1 MLITIY
7 DRAGNPKAE
16 LSPNDSSTQ
25 VKAVQGDNVLTLS
38 FTLYD
43 HIALDVY
50 DYADFEGER
59 YWLTE
64 RYRPKQKSTREWAYD
79 LKLYG
84 IESLIK
90 NWLVLKTVDNEQ
102 DPVFTLTA
110 PPRDHVA
117 MIVKCM
123 NDACGNITDWKVG
136 QVNGTENITIDYF
149 GKYCDEGLREIAE
162 KVGAEFWTEGQ
173 TVNICRCEH
182 GEPVTLGYDKGLLS
196 IDPGTANNVKFY
208 TRLFPKGSSRN
219 IDPSKYGYSRLQL
232 PGGQKYIEAYSDE
245 YGIVDYYEESAF
257 ADIYP
262 RRTGTVSSVRSE
274 TRKGQDG
281 NPYDIYYFTDNSLPF
296 NPNDYQM
303 GRVIR
308 VSFQEGS
315 ELAGQGEVDNG
326 TYYFE
331 VNYNADTLEF
341 EIITIW
347 PYDNGLQLPG
357 NTLIPKPGDRYILW
371 NLRMPDEYYALA
383 EEELLTAVNAF
394 NREHTLDIAVFKAPT
409 DHVWIEENG
418 VELTI
423 GRRVRL
429 ESEKYFPGTG
439 YRDSRITKITRKV
452 NLPSRMDIEISDALS
467 RSTMQKVSDSI
478 NDARAYIQGIAGSIS
493 LPDIIRTWD
502 RTVPTDNNLLSALRS
517 VREFISK
524 TRDDRSSGQ
533 IASDKAFEVGD
544 FLAGVSGAKIGKDT
558 ETGQT
563 FGEMDRLFVRVKAYF
578 DTLTIINAESLA
590 GEQRIAPG
598 GGVKCTSVEE
608 LDDAY
613 RCYFLSEQDGEKTE
627 TKIIAG
633 DQAIA
638 QMFNAKTGTSNK
650 VSNHR
655 YWRLVTA
662 VSNDAYAD
670 NSGNRYGYIDL
681 SKTDCEKGSDIPQ
694 AGDTI
699 VQFGNRTDRTRQS
712 AMVFSTV
719 DADAPS
725 IKLFAGIDSYT
736 IADKDIIS
744 YGYDPVKGNAY
755 FNCYGDTYIGD
766 RDGTTFIKYDR
777 AAKTLDVK
785 ARISVTSTIGGTNIN
800 DFVNNAAQSAADK
813 AKAELQ
819 ANIDILQNQVDG
831 VIESFNGFGA
841 PTLTNYPANEWTA
854 DAERSRH
861 DRDIYTDITPYVD
874 DATTPTSGQSWKWY
888 YNSPTDY
895 GWVKIA
901 DSDAVKALQ
910 LATMSVRD
918 TDVLYIS
925 HASPLQ
931 QDAPALPAVSPD
943 GVITDSKGWQTKAP
957 EWQDGRY
964 IWQTTYVRRG
974 DGSASFS
981 DPTCIQGADG
991 RPARRIYLRGTQMN
1005 HTGAP
1010 QLKVD
1015 GAYIYNSA
1023 SGRGV
1028 RLVTLD
1034 RQTLAKVDDTT
1045 YDTYNSPANRASLAA
1060 RLESLD
1066 DSVFV
1071 TLTSWDAI
1079 GMDAALNAALN
1090 RFGGMFSDVFGG
1102 DRRAL
1107 AFIGYKGLGQGYAQC
1122 VMDKSAGTAASAYA
1136 EVSVYV
1142 ADGMFTTSKTA
1153 VGIDRITEQ
1162 YYLST
1167 SRTQLQGGS
1176 WSDTRQPWVAGRYYW
1191 TRSKITYSD
1200 GSVAYKGEICATGEA
1215 GADAPNL
1222 LQRFSATGGA
1232 YASEWHPSYL
1242 DGDVWMQTS
1251 ADGGATWSARMPVGR
1266 GGYSANLLEGTSDE
1280 WHEFAL
1286 GMYAFIYAHIPL
1298 SGLGLEAGDMFTFS
1312 AGYRTGPSGKGLRVG
1327 VEAYNSEADRVL
1339 VARGNTVRDGE
1350 GRAWCS
1356 GTVPSG
1362 YAELRLRLENAD
1374 AAINTM
1380 STEEYR
1386 GLKLE
1391 KGNNPNPVWTPAAG
1405 EMVGRDGQWQ
1415 KFQWAKGTD
1424 ATKEPTG
1431 GWSDTPVSALPGEYV
1446 WMRSGTV
1453 VPPAAEPAKWERA
1466 VRLTGDTGAAGGDVY
1481 RLDLDNERAAV
1492 ACDAAGNVTGPYPS
1506 AVASVYKGSVKL
1518 ADGVA
1523 FSVAGQTGISASVS
1537 ASGVLS
1543 LSAMTSDTAEVVLQA
1558 VAGGVTLQSRMNLY
1572 KVRPGSSYTENL
1584 VLKSGEEV
1592 SSADYGFRT
1601 YEVSGELVEGETYTW
1616 TIWGTPGAGR
1626 YFRIYPTDWNGRI
1639 GDPAPLSEGVYS
1651 MTAKWKRNA
1660 AARKDA
1666 FMVLAAPHDA
1676 TTVSTIHRIKVERGA
1691 NTSPVWSPAPSEM
1704 TGEDAVTYDL
1714 QPSAGVIKRG
1724 MTGEP
1729 DMREVSCGVYK
1740 SVGASRSLTGEKTLR
1755 VWRIGEDA
1763 AESTIAHAGGQC
1775 APVAVTARTGQVVF
1789 SLYDSD
1795 TLFDESTLLDRE
1807 RVPVVSDAS
1816 DLEVG
1821 GTNMLPGTK
1830 GWAGWIKHGYALAGG
1845 TYNGLGVAHL
1855 AYPAGAAAGA
1865 AYDLKM
1871 TGLVLEPDTVYTLS
1885 VWAYGTG
1892 KFISYVWPDVGGR
1905 TYSVNGVP
1913 SEATGGTIEGVNTL
1927 TAKWRRYWVVFRTR
1941 GGSLTD
1947 KSAFFRLERHGSEV
1961 WLAGAKLEKGNVPT
1975 DWSPAPGD
1983 VEAEISSFDYL
1994 KDAISNGATQFQ
2006 GGLGLMQMLRL
2017 GSWNTADPDNP
2028 VMLDV
2033 KAGMNGKYVNGR
2045 TPAIWWGGDM
2055 VDRFN
2060 DDDTLKNPVPANAAS
2075 SLVRMDGSGY
2085 MSNGLIWWRADGS
2098 GGVAG
2103 SNITWDTL
2111 GRVSLGAGITI
2122 DATSEAGIQN
2132 TLGDILQ
2139 FINGITKFLV
2149 PAKADGT
2156 ELAWKDYK
2164 EGVQLKARMSFF
2176 SADGVAALGMGPG
2189 IPGGAVGQSVELLTD
2204 WRHDPAGKALGA
2216 VLGVE
2221 LRDIAD
2227 HADST
2232 AASAE
2237 LKASNSGVRVT
2248 GLEGRLSR
2256 LSRRTVDR
2264 HVRRG
2269 IMPLNAEPG
2278 IIYRNQGIAKMRI
2291 SKHPGRYTVDLGE
2304 YLPPSVA
2311 GAAEVHLRAGAAAV
2325 DAPPSV
2331 AVFSRSGNKVTVD
2344 ILSQYA
2350 VAGYPACIMLHVS
2363 FRMDYRYLTRSGR
2376 TGYIASADGS
2386 GVLEDPLPP
2395 KPTAAEM
2402 RMILTAG
2409 GSALG
2414 FEVQRRRRFLGGR
2427 KPGNHGTYV
2436 YKWCLPMKGGYGI
2449 GLWRVRRR
2457 THNHGYASGWV
2468 YAMCGRGEMKILW

>member
-1 MLITIY
+1 MELKIY
-7 DRAGNPKAE
+7 SSDGRLKLTVEPRDNSTQAEGIQAGNV
-16 LSPNDSSTQ
+16 LS
-25 VKAVQGDNVLTLS
+25 VS
-38 FTLYD
+38 FTLPERVS
-43 HIALDVY
+43 LGVN
-50 DYADFEGER
+50 DYADFMWRR

-64 RYRPKQKSTREWAYD
+64 KCRPVQKSTVEWEYS
-79 LKLYG
+79 LRLYG
-84 IESLIK
+84 LENLISRF
-90 NWLVLKTVDNEQ
+90 LVLNTTDGGNE
-102 DPVFTLTA
+102 PVFTLTA
-110 PPRDHVA
+110 PPREHVA
-117 MIVKCM
+117 LIVKSI
-123 NDACGNITDWKVG
+123 NAGFGTNDWKVG
-136 QVNGTENITIDYF
+136 TVEAGDNIVVDYH
-149 GKYCDEGLREIAE
+149 GKYCDEGLKA
-162 KVGAEFWTEGQ
+162 VADAAGTEYWIEGT
-173 TVNICRCEH
+173 TVNLCRCEH
-182 GEPVTLGYDKGLLS
+182 GERVTLGYRNGLTK
-196 IDPGTANNVKFY
+196 IQPDVADNAKVY
-208 TRLFPKGSSRN
+208 TRLFPTGSSKN
-219 IDPSKYGYSRLQL
+219 IDPAKYGHSRLQL
-232 PGGQKYIEAYSDE
+232 PGGAQYVDVNTDK
-245 YGIVDYYEESAF
+245 YGIIHHYEENAF
-257 ADIYP
+257 AGIFP
-262 RRTGTVSSVRSE
+262 RYIGTVSSVRSE
-274 TRKGQDG
+274 ERTNDDG
-281 NPYDIYYFTDNSLPF
+281 DKFTVYYFIDNNLPF
-296 NPNDYQM
+296 DPNNYDL
-303 GRVIR
+303 GTLVKRVT
-308 VSFQEGS
+308 FQEGS
-315 ELAGQGEVDNG
+315 ELAGLGSDDNG
-326 TYYFE
+326 THYFE
-331 VNYNADTLEF
+331 INFDSDTREF
-341 EIITIW
+341 ELITQFT
-347 PYDNGLQLPG
+347 DSGQLPG
-357 NTLIPKPGDRYILW
+357 GVLVPKPGDRFIPW
-371 NLRMPDEYYALA
+371 NMLMPDEYYPLA
-383 EEELLTAVNAF
+383 EEEFLAAVNEYN
-394 NREHTLDIAVFKAPT
+394 NRHSIDVSCFKAPT
-409 DHVWIEENG
+409 DYIEIERRKLELHVG
-418 VELTI
+418 Q
-423 GRRVRL
+423 RVRL
-429 ESEKYFPGTG
+429 ESDDYFPETG
-439 YRDSRITKITRKV
+439 YKDSRITKITRKV
-452 NLPSRMDIEISDALS
+452 NHPSQMDLEISDALS
-467 RSTMQKVSDSI
+467 TGALDKIKGNIDEVK
-478 NDARAYIQGIAGSIS
+478 AYVQLSRGN
-493 LPDIIRTWD
+493 LPDIIRCGDNT
-502 RTVPTDNNLLSALRS
+502 RFTDNNLLSALRS

-524 TRDDRSSGQ
+524 TRDDRSAGQ

-544 FLAGVSGAKIGKDT
+544 FLAGVSGAKLGVDAGS
-558 ETGQT
+558 GQT
-563 FGEMDRLFVRVKAYF
+563 FGEMDRLFVRIKAYF
-578 DTLTIINAESLA
+578 ETLTVMEAGTLA
-590 GEQRIAPG
+590 GKQYISPG
-598 GGVKCTSVEE
+598 GSIKCTKVEE
-608 LDDAY
+608 VAYADGRTRY

-627 TKIIAG
+627 TKIIVG
-633 DQAIA
+633 DQAVS
-638 QMFNAKTGTSNK
+638 QMFNARTGTSNK

-655 YWRLVTA
+655 YWRLVTG
-662 VSNDAYAD
+662 VNNDAYTD
-670 NSGNRYGYIDL
+670 GSGNHYGYIDL
-681 SKTDCEKGSDIPQ
+681 SAEDCETGSDIPK
-694 AGDTI
+694 AGDVI
-699 VQFGNRTDRTRQS
+699 AHLGSRTDRTRQS

-736 IADKDIIS
+736 LVDRDIIS

-777 AAKTLDVK
+777 ATKTLDVK
-785 ARISVTSTIGGTNIN
+785 ARISLTSTIGGTNIK

-813 AKAELQ
+813 AKAELE
-819 ANIDILQNQVDG
+819 AGIKALQNQVDG

-841 PTLTNYPANEWTA
+841 PTLTNYPANEWTT
-854 DAERSRH
+854 DAERKRH

-888 YNSPTDY
+888 YNSPADY
-895 GWVKIA
+895 GWTKIA

-925 HASPLQ
+925 HTSPLQ
-931 QDAPALPAVSPD
+931 QDAPALPVVNPD
-943 GVITDSKGWQTKAP
+943 GIITDSKGWQTKAP
-957 EWQDGRY
+957 DWQEGRY

-974 DGSASFS
+974 DGSAAFS

-991 RPARRIYLRGTQMN
+991 RDARRIYLRGTQMN

-1136 EVSVYV
+1136 EVSAYV

-1167 SRTQLQGGS
+1167 SRTQIQGGS
-1176 WSDTRQPWVAGRYYW
+1176 WSDTRQPWVAGRFYW

-1266 GGYSANLLEGTSDE
+1266 GGYSANLLEGTSDG
-1280 WHEFAL
+1280 WREFAL
-1286 GMYAFIYAHIPL
+1286 GMYAFIYAHVPL
-1298 SGLGLEAGDMFTFS
+1298 SDLGLEAGDMFTFS
-1312 AGYRTGPSGKGLRVG
+1312 ADYRTGPSGKGLRVG

-1362 YAELRLRLENAD
+1362 YAELRMRLENAD
-1374 AAINTM
+1374 AAINTV

-1405 EMVGRDGQWQ
+1405 EMVGKDGRWQ
-1415 KFQWAKGTD
+1415 KFQWAKNND
-1424 ATKEPTG
+1424 ASAAPAG
-1431 GWSDTPVSALPGEYV
+1431 GWQDTPVSALPGEYV

-1453 VPPAAEPAKWERA
+1453 VPPSAEPAKWEPA

-1518 ADGVA
+1518 TDGVA

-1543 LSAMTSDTAEVVLQA
+1543 LSSMTADTAEVVLQA
-1558 VAGGVTLQSRMNLY
+1558 VAGGVTLQSRMSLY

-1584 VLKSGEEV
+1584 ALKSGEEV
-1592 SSADYGFRT
+1592 SSADYGLKL
-1601 YEVSGELVEGETYTW
+1601 YAVSGELVEGETYTW

-1626 YFRIYPTDWNGRI
+1626 YFRIYPTSWTGLVGNMAEH
-1639 GDPAPLSEGVYS
+1639 APGVYRL
-1651 MTAKWKRNA
+1651 TAAWTGGGANA
-1660 AARKDA
+1660 RRDA

-1704 TGEDAVTYDL
+1704 LAETYDL

-1729 DMREVSCGVYK
+1729 DVREVSCAVYK
-1740 SVGASRSLTGEKTLR
+1740 SVGDSRGLTGEKTLR
-1755 VWRIGEDA
+1755 VRRIGEDA

-1775 APVAVTARTGQVVF
+1775 APVAVTAKTGQVVF

-1855 AYPAGAAAGA
+1855 AYPAGAAVGTS
-1865 AYDLKM
+1865 YDLKM

-1892 KFISYVWPDVGGR
+1892 RFISYVWPDVGGR

-1927 TAKWRRYWVVFRTR
+1927 TGKWRRYWVVFRTR

-1947 KSAFFRLERHGSEV
+1947 RNAFFRLERHGSEV

-2017 GSWNTADPDNP
+2017 GSWDVSNPENP

-2033 KAGMNGKYVNGR
+2033 KAGMNGKYVDGR
-2045 TPAIWWGGDM
+2045 TIAVWWGGDM
-2055 VDRFN
+2055 VDRFGP
-2060 DDDTLKNPVPANAAS
+2060 DDRPLSPVPANAAS
-2075 SLVRMDGSGY
+2075 GLVRMDGSGY
-2085 MSNGLIWWRADGS
+2085 MADGLIWWRADGS

-2103 SNITWDTL
+2103 TAITWDSA
-2111 GRVSLGAGITI
+2111 GRVKLGTGITI
-2122 DATSEAGIQN
+2122 DVTSSTGIER
-2132 TLGDILQ
+2132 TLGDVVE
-2139 FINGITKFLV
+2139 FINGITKFLS
-2149 PAKADGT
+2149 PARADGT

-2164 EGVQLKARMSFF
+2164 EGVQLKARTSLF
-2176 SADGVAALGMGPG
+2176 SAAGVTALGMGPE
-2189 IPGGAVGQSVELLTD
+2189 ITGGAVGQSVELLTD

-2237 LKASNSGVRVT
+2237 LKASNAGVRVT

-2278 IIYRNQGIAKMRI
+2278 IIYRNQGGAKMRI

-2311 GAAEVHLRAGAAAV
+2311 AAAEVHLRA
-2325 DAPPSV
+2325 DDFSRDLPPSV

-2350 VAGYPACIMLHVS
+2350 VTGYPACIMLHVS
-2363 FRMDYRYLTRSGR
+2363 FRMDCRYLTRSGR

-2386 GVLEDPLPP
+2386 GVLEEPLPP

-2427 KPGNHGTYV
+2427 KPGNHGAYV
-2436 YKWCLPMKGGYGI
+2436 YKWCRYRKVGYGI

>member
-1 MLITIY
+1 MPITIY

-16 LSPNDSSTQ
+16 LSPNDSSVQ
-25 VKAVQGDNVLTLS
+25 AKEVQGDNVLTLS
-38 FTLYD
+38 FTLYG

-64 RYRPKQKSTREWAYD
+64 RYRPKQKSTREWAYN

-136 QVNGTENITIDYF
+136 QINGTENITIDYF

-196 IDPGTANNVKFY
+196 IDPDTANNVKFY

-245 YGIVDYYEESAF
+245 YGIVDHYEESAF

-262 RRTGTVSSVRSE
+262 RRTGIVSSVRSE

-429 ESEKYFPGTG
+429 ESEKYFPGIG

-544 FLAGVSGAKIGKDT
+544 FLAGVSGAKLGMDA
-558 ETGQT
+558 ETGQS
-563 FGEMDRLFVRVKAYF
+563 FGEMDRLFIRIKAYF
-578 DTLTIINAESLA
+578 ETLTIINADSLA
-590 GEQRIAPG
+590 GEQKITPG

-608 LDDAY
+608 LDDVY

-633 DQAIA
+633 DQAIS

-662 VSNDAYAD
+662 VSNDAYSD
-670 NSGNRYGYIDL
+670 DSGNRYGYIDL
-681 SKTDCEKGSDIPQ
+681 SKADCENGSDIPQ

-699 VQFGNRTDRTRQS
+699 VQFGNRNDRTRQA

-725 IKLFAGIDSYT
+725 IKLLTGIDSYT
-736 IADKDIIS
+736 IVGKDIVS
-744 YGYDPVKGNAY
+744 YGYDAVKGNAY

-777 AAKTLDVK
+777 ATKTLDVK
-785 ARISVTSTIGGTNIN
+785 ARISLTSTIGGTNIK
-800 DFVNNAAQSAADK
+800 DFVNDAAQSAADK
-813 AKAELQ
+813 AKAELE
-819 ANIDILQNQVDG
+819 AGIKALQNQVDG
-831 VIESFNGFGA
+831 VIESFSGFGA
-841 PTLTNYPANEWTA
+841 PTLTNYPANEWGT

-901 DSDAVKALQ
+901 DSDAVKALR

-925 HASPLQ
+925 HTSPLLQ
-931 QDAPALPAVSPD
+931 NAPALPVVNPD
-943 GVITDSKGWQTKAP
+943 GIITDSKGWQTKAP
-957 EWQDGRY
+957 DWQEGRY

-974 DGSASFS
+974 DGSAAFS
-981 DPTCIQGADG
+981 DPTCIQGTKGHDG
-991 RPARRIYLRGTQMN
+991 
-1005 HTGAP
+1005 
-1010 QLKVD
+1010 
-1015 GAYIYNSA
+1015 
-1023 SGRGV
+1023 
-1028 RLVTLD
+1028 
-1034 RQTLAKVDDTT
+1034 
-1045 YDTYNSPANRASLAA
+1045 
-1060 RLESLD
+1060 
-1066 DSVFV
+1066 
-1071 TLTSWDAI
+1071 
-1079 GMDAALNAALN
+1079 
-1090 RFGGMFSDVFGG
+1090 
-1102 DRRAL
+1102 
-1107 AFIGYKGLGQGYAQC
+1107 KGI
-1122 VMDKSAGTAASAYA
+1122 SS
-1136 EVSVYV
+1136 
-1142 ADGMFTTSKTA
+1142 
-1153 VGIDRITEQ
+1153 ITEQ

-1167 SRTQLQGGS
+1167 SRTQIQGGS
-1176 WSDTRQPWVAGRYYW
+1176 WSDTRQPWVAGRFYW
-1191 TRSKITYSD
+1191 TRSKIAYSD

-1298 SGLGLEAGDMFTFS
+1298 SELGLKAGDMFTFS
-1312 AGYRTGPSGKGLRVG
+1312 AGFRTGASGKGLRVG

-1356 GTVPSG
+1356 GTVPAG
-1362 YAELRLRLENAD
+1362 YAELRMRLENAD
-1374 AAINTM
+1374 AAINTI

-1391 KGNNPNPVWTPAAG
+1391 KGNNPNPVWTPAAD

-1415 KFQWAKGTD
+1415 KFQWAKNND
-1424 ATKEPTG
+1424 AASAPAA
-1431 GWSDTPVSALPGEYV
+1431 GWQDTPAAALAGEYV

-1453 VPPAAEPAKWERA
+1453 VPPATEPAKWEPA

-1506 AVASVYKGSVKL
+1506 SVASVYKGSVKL
-1518 ADGVA
+1518 TDGVA
-1523 FSVAGQTGISASVS
+1523 FSIAGQTGISASVS

-1543 LSAMTSDTAEVVLQA
+1543 LSSMTADTAEVVVQA

-1584 VLKSGEEV
+1584 ALRSGEEV
-1592 SSADYGFRT
+1592 SSADYGLKL
-1601 YEVSGELVEGETYTW
+1601 YAVSGELVPGETYTW
-1616 TIWGTPGAGR
+1616 TVWGMPGAGR
-1626 YFRIYPTDWNGRI
+1626 YFRIYPTSWTGLVGNMAEH
-1639 GDPAPLSEGVYS
+1639 APGVYRL
-1651 MTAKWKRNA
+1651 TAAWTGGGANA
-1660 AARKDA
+1660 RRDA

-1704 TGEDAVTYDL
+1704 TGEDAVIYDL

-1729 DMREVSCGVYK
+1729 DVREVSCAVYK
-1740 SVGASRSLTGEKTLR
+1740 SVGASRGLTGEKTLR

-1830 GWAGWIKHGYALAGG
+1830 GWAGWIKHGYALIEG

-1855 AYPAGAAAGA
+1855 AYPAGAAVGT

-1871 TGLVLEPDTVYTLS
+1871 AGLVLEPDTVYTLS

-1892 KFISYVWPDVGGR
+1892 RFISYVWPDVGGR

-1927 TAKWRRYWVVFRTR
+1927 TGKWRRYWVVFRTR

-1947 KSAFFRLERHGSEV
+1947 RSAFFRLERHGSEV

-1983 VEAEISSFDYL
+1983 VESEISSFDYL
-1994 KDAISNGATQFQ
+1994 KAALAQNGVVES
-2006 GGLGLMQMLRL
+2006 GLALLSLIKVGEDTNADGYIQNTRAGINGLYDKKL
-2017 GSWNTADPDNP
+2017 G
-2028 VMLDV
+2028 
-2033 KAGMNGKYVNGR
+2033 GR
-2045 TPAIWWGGDM
+2045 TIATWWGGDI
-2055 VDRFN
+2055 VDRFGP
-2060 DDDTLKNPVPANAAS
+2060 DDRPLSPVPANAAS
-2075 SLVRMDGSGY
+2075 GLVRMDGSGY
-2085 MSNGLIWWRADGS
+2085 MADGLIWWRADGS

-2103 SNITWDTL
+2103 SNITWDSD
-2111 GRVSLGAGITI
+2111 GRVKLGTGITI
-2122 DATSEAGIQN
+2122 DVTSSTGIER
-2132 TLGDILQ
+2132 TLGDVVE
-2139 FINGITKFLV
+2139 FINGITKFLS

-2156 ELAWKDYK
+2156 ELKWKDYK
-2164 EGVQLKARMSFF
+2164 EGVQLKARTSLF
-2176 SADGVAALGMGPG
+2176 SAGGVTALGMGPE
-2189 IPGGAVGQSVELLTD
+2189 ITGGAGGQSVELLTD

-2237 LKASNSGVRVT
+2237 LKASNAGVRVT
-2248 GLEGRLSR
+2248 GLQGRLSR
-2256 LSRRTVDR
+2256 LSRRTLQW
-2264 HVRRG
+2264 VRAFRS
-2269 IMPLNAEPG
+2269 E
-2278 IIYRNQGIAKMRI
+2278 
-2291 SKHPGRYTVDLGE
+2291 T
-2304 YLPPSVA
+2304 
-2311 GAAEVHLRAGAAAV
+2311 
-2325 DAPPSV
+2325 
-2331 AVFSRSGNKVTVD
+2331 VFS
-2344 ILSQYA
+2344 A
-2350 VAGYPACIMLHVS
+2350 
-2363 FRMDYRYLTRSGR
+2363 
-2376 TGYIASADGS
+2376 
-2386 GVLEDPLPP
+2386 
-2395 KPTAAEM
+2395 
-2402 RMILTAG
+2402 
-2409 GSALG
+2409 
-2414 FEVQRRRRFLGGR
+2414 
-2427 KPGNHGTYV
+2427 
-2436 YKWCLPMKGGYGI
+2436 
-2449 GLWRVRRR
+2449 
-2457 THNHGYASGWV
+2457 
-2468 YAMCGRGEMKILW
+2468 RG